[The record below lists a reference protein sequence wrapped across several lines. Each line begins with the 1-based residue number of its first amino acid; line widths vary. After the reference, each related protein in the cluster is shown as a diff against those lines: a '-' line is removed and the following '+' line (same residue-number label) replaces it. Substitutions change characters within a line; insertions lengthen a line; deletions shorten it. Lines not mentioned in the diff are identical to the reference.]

1 MLDCVP
7 FAVATPTPQTLL
19 SKVSAC
25 VQRHSRLHTICCGY
39 ITAQA
44 ISTIVNAP
52 SYIRGRQ
59 WAARVHSDT
68 LDHRRYCSLPMRSSY
83 HRSCRKA
90 AHVRYDTLACD
101 YLPLLCADKGDI
113 AHCQCAHHINAA
125 VKWRRVCAATRCV
138 PFAMD
143 TYHTRHGAI
152 AQCPRTMIITQPSKY
167 DVCTQRTLDC
177 VPLCTGTARAL
188 LLIAIALIISARPSK
203 GSACAQRRAPLR
215 TFRFGY
221 THGQALLR
229 TVSRPSY
236 RRGRQ
241 MAARLRSNML
251 DYVPFAVAAP
261 ALHGLSPIANA
272 LATPTRPS
280 NSARVY
286 SGTLGCIPFAVAS
299 AIVHCQCAIMPT
311 RPTKATRVRSDTL
324 DRVPFAVATCT
335 AHVLWLIASAPSY
348 PHGRQRRRA
357 RARRAPLHTASC
369 GYLHTAQAL
378 LLIVTAPSCQ
388 RGRRNGSR
396 VQRHAQLRYLRWL

>member
-39 ITAQA
+39 VTAQA
-44 ISTIVNAP
+44 ISPIVNAP

-90 AHVRYDTLACD
+90 AHVHYDTLACD

-177 VPLCTGTARAL
+177 VPLCSYGHGTSAVAHCHC
-188 LLIAIALIISARPSK
+188 AHHISAAIKGQRVCAATRSTAYISLRLHARP
-203 GSACAQRRAPLR
+203 G
-215 TFRFGY
+215 
-221 THGQALLR
+221 
-229 TVSRPSY
+229 
-236 RRGRQ
+236 
-241 MAARLRSNML
+241 
-251 DYVPFAVAAP
+251 
-261 ALHGLSPIANA
+261 
-272 LATPTRPS
+272 PT
-280 NSARVY
+280 A
-286 SGTLGCIPFAVAS
+286 
-299 AIVHCQCAIMPT
+299 HCQ
-311 RPTKATRVRSDTL
+311 
-324 DRVPFAVATCT
+324 
-335 AHVLWLIASAPSY
+335 
-348 PHGRQRRRA
+348 
-357 RARRAPLHTASC
+357 
-369 GYLHTAQAL
+369 
-378 LLIVTAPSCQ
+378 
-388 RGRRNGSR
+388 
-396 VQRHAQLRYLRWL
+396 